1 MTGRLDGKP
10 YSRSILVGPTILERA
25 RQTADES
32 RSADGVVWVRD
43 VILFE
48 RLPLDGLSETSLRFD
63 LLDAGTVWIDD
74 VKLFKLAF
82 SDAEQKAL
90 TRLVGVAEYRVSQER
105 VLDLLQFLDGYW
117 PRALREQIPD
127 DSPLLETRRR
137 STNATERPAPAET
150 SDQPEKKKNSLEKAF
165 DRLKFW

>member
-10 YSRSILVGPTILERA
+10 YSRQILVGPTILERA
-25 RQTADES
+25 RAAAES
-32 RSADGVVWVRD
+32 ESNVNGGVVWVRD

-48 RLPLDGLSETSLRFD
+48 RLPLAGLSETSLRFD
-63 LLDAGTVWIDD
+63 LLGAGTVWIDD

-90 TRLVGVAEYRVSQER
+90 TRLVGIAERRVSQER

-127 DSPLLETRRR
+127 DSPLLESRRR
-137 STNATERPAPAET
+137 ATDATAPAET
-150 SDQPEKKKNSLEKAF
+150 PAKEEKKKNSLEKAF